1 MSLLK
6 FKNGNA
12 WQNLQLGTDNIA
24 NGAITSAK
32 IADGT
37 IVAGDI
43 ANGTIT
49 ANKLASGVIPT
60 FPKITVKTG
69 TYTYKVQSSS
79 QINID
84 VPMNTTM
91 PNADYLLTVTISWDK
106 AGTGRIPTRV
116 VVHNRRTTAFHLQA
130 GFGSCSDTA
139 HIAWTA
145 VCFS

>member
-49 ANKLASGVIPT
+49 ANKFASGVIPT

-69 TYTYKVQSSS
+69 TLSKQKVSNTGNRFV
-79 QINID
+79 INIGA
-84 VPMNTTM
+84 TM
-91 PNADYLLTVTISWDK
+91 PNNNYLVEVMGDGGSEGVFEYQYLI
-106 AGTGRIPTRV
+106 A
-116 VVHNRRTTAFHLQA
+116 RTTTTFTIRAHTIGA
-130 GFGSCSDTA
+130 VSDTFNI
-139 HIAWTA
+139 HWTVVA
-145 VCFS
+145 FG